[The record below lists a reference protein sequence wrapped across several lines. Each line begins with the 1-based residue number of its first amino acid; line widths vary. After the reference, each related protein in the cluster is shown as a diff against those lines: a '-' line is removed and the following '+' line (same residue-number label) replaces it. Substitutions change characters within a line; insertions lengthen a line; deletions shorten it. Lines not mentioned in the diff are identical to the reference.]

1 MFLSCSYKS
10 GLPPSGLVVLGVAVL
25 PLDCSFPGLLV
36 RGSEGVDWTVM
47 CAVTEPSQELKTG
60 DVIG

>member
-36 RGSEGVDWTVM
+36 RGSEGM
-47 CAVTEPSQELKTG
+47 CSVTEPSQELKTG